1 MCLEAWIQY
10 YPGTKGS
17 KCPGLTTPG
26 FCKCSMMCLQDT
38 DSHGCTATLHGQTS
52 GKIDPHY
59 NSCNFFTG
67 FWSHNSIKNT
77 LPKVTGTSVATE
89 HPVCSIK
96 HTPPG
101 DLLGISPAL
110 TRSYFAKIFF
120 FPSAYLLSVC
130 NPQGSLHSSHTL
142 QMTASKLSRTHSFPW
157 NSTAITLNCLSI
169 LSPRLHLFMNGDIH
183 LPRRSFKFHL
193 LIQQLNP
200 ISQSPADS
208 TCLMPFKSIHFWWCL
223 LSPVCFRFLSL
234 LT

>member
-1 MCLEAWIQY
+1 MHSYTSQADFWKDWSTLQFLQLLHKLLIPQLHWKHPPKSHRNQCCHTATSVLCKAH
-10 YPGTKGS
+10 
-17 KCPGLTTPG
+17 TPG
-26 FCKCSMMCLQDT
+26 ELF
-38 DSHGCTATLHGQTS
+38 
-52 GKIDPHY
+52 
-59 NSCNFFTG
+59 
-67 FWSHNSIKNT
+67 
-77 LPKVTGTSVATE
+77 
-89 HPVCSIK
+89 
-96 HTPPG
+96 
-101 DLLGISPAL
+101 GISPAL
-110 TRSYFAKIFF
+110 TRSHFAKIF

-142 QMTASKLSRTHSFPW
+142 QMTTSKLSHTHSFPW